1 MSVDPVW
8 VLVGIMAVFVLL
20 LGLVSWLAWRD
31 TQ

>member
-1 MSVDPVW
+1 MNPDPVW

-31 TQ
+31 SQ